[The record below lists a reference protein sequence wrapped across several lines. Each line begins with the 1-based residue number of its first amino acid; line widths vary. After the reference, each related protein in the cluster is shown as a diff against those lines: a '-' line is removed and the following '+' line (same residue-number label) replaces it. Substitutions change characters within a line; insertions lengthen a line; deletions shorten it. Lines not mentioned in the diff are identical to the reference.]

1 MKLNDTMKTMER
13 RFLATSNA
21 YRYTEPRCRWVNVD
35 ENNWIDGETPVED
48 FGMFFFSDI
57 ECNSSEAMEVFFAL
71 MIEGEGEFDYRGD
84 PITDKPEDELKSEAS
99 KAIYAALRPKPSN

>member
-1 MKLNDTMKTMER
+1 MKRK
-13 RFLATSNA
+13 FLSTTTIN
-21 YRYTEPRCRWVNVD
+21 RHTEPNCRWVNVD
-35 ENNWIDGETPVED
+35 DKGWIDGETPVED

-57 ECNSSEAMEVFFAL
+57 ECTPSEAMEVFFAL

-99 KAIYAALRPKPSN
+99 KTIYAALRL

>member
-1 MKLNDTMKTMER
+1 MKAHTQKNTMKR
-13 RFLATSNA
+13 RFLSTSNA

-35 ENNWIDGETPVED
+35 EKNWVDGETPVED

-57 ECNSSEAMEVFFAL
+57 ECTPSEAMEVFFAL

-99 KAIYAALRPKPSN
+99 KAIYASLRP